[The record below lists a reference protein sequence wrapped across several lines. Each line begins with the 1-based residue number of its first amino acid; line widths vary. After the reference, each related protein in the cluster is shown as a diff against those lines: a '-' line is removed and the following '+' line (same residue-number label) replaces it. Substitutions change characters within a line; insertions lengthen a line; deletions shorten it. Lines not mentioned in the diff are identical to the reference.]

1 MLRGNW
7 REALGWG
14 SPRATACWIVAIA
27 VVAALLLAAPGQT
40 VSARYLNDLMM
51 FLDGAHRIVSGQVPH
66 RDFHT
71 PMGAVTNGLPAI
83 GLWLTGSLGAA
94 MPTGVGLLI
103 LALAPMMAYVLTSR
117 LRPAFALPMAVY
129 LSLILAAPAN
139 LGESPGALS
148 FAMFFN
154 RIGWAALSLLL
165 ILFLPPRIGP
175 RVAADGICAAALTLL
190 MLYTKASFG
199 LVAAGF
205 LACLLLDHAR
215 RPWAALALA
224 ATAAV
229 TLALEAIWRL
239 PSAYAVDLAQ
249 ALNAS
254 GAVRGGIDNIMSSI
268 AGNLLDW
275 AAFAIVAAAAAVALR
290 DWRLLLFLGFCGAAG
305 LIILNQNFQGAGIV
319 TLAAGAVVAAEAVAR
334 RSAATD
340 GPGARAVLAGICV
353 MLLVL
358 LVPMAIA
365 RTTALAT
372 HVALA
377 STKPAHRFALP
388 RLDRIVLADTGT
400 VHDATYTTK
409 YVETLDDGARALSA
423 LGAKASHVTVLDFV
437 NAFTAGLGLPPPRG
451 DYSVSDYERTF
462 DRTHHLPAETV
473 LQDARI
479 VMEPKWPLD
488 PVGLKAYLELY
499 APYLAS
505 HFALVRETPSW
516 RIYARQ
522 DAAVPSG

>member
-27 VVAALLLAAPGQT
+27 IVAALLLAAPGQT

-103 LALAPMMAYVLTSR
+103 LALAPVMAYVLTSR

-175 RVAADGICAAALTLL
+175 RVAADGICAAVLTLL

-199 LVAAGF
+199 LVAVGF

-249 ALNAS
+249 ALHAS
-254 GAVRGGIDNIMSSI
+254 GAVRGGIDNILSSI

-275 AAFAIVAAAAAVALR
+275 TAFAIVAAAAAVALR

-334 RSAATD
+334 RSAAAD
-340 GPGARAVLAGICV
+340 GPGARAVLAGACV

-358 LVPMAIA
+358 LVPMAIG
-365 RTTALAT
+365 RTIALAT

-462 DRTHHLPAETV
+462 DRAHHLPAETV

-488 PVGLKAYLELY
+488 QVGLKAYLELY

-505 HFALVRETPSW
+505 HFALVRETQSW